1 LLAIPPSIPFKVE
14 PRLDVTKT
22 YYHRVR
28 TVQSVRECLFKVSW
42 TETEPNAAGPAGIPR
57 RQLRRGTTLAID
69 WATRN
74 VRAVVTTGS
83 RTATARASERRARDG
98 MLVRLTAGEE
108 LRIGPE
114 AYGPDGK
121 LLRGSVPA
129 EIVGDTLEVRGVA
142 RTLHVTRG
150 V

>member
-1 LLAIPPSIPFKVE
+1 M
-14 PRLDVTKT
+14 
-22 YYHRVR
+22 
-28 TVQSVRECLFKVSW
+28 QSVRECLFKVSW

-83 RTATARASERRARDG
+83 RTAAARASERRARDG

-129 EIVGDTLEVRGVA
+129 EIVGRHAGGAGRGPDPA
-142 RTLHVTRG
+142 RDAGSVTWTRCACAPTTSG
-150 V
+150 SATPSS